1 MPDQDANSLSFKL
14 VYYGPA
20 QSGKTTNL
28 LRLHDILSPEL
39 KGEVMTMETKDDRT
53 LFFDLLPLGFRAP
66 SGLLIKLRLFTVPG
80 QVAHDGTR
88 KAVLSRADGIVF
100 VADSDRT
107 QETNNGEAFQ
117 SMADNC
123 HRVGLDFEHTPLVV
137 QFNKRD
143 LPGAGRPRRGRC
155 TLRWPSPATGSRPP
169 SSPCCGRSTGATTP
183 SSGWPATTASVNKP
197 SLPASWGGHEH
208 LRLRPRMAARR
219 TLRCADAGARRPPAG
234 RAAGCRPGHPR
245 P

>member
-1 MPDQDANSLSFKL
+1 MPDQDAGSLSFKL

-28 LRLHDILSPEL
+28 LRLHDLLSPEL

-143 LPGAGRPRRGRC
+143 LPNAAPLEELNDLLNPTKVPHYEASAIKGVGVFDTLKQVAKLVLTELRKAG
-155 TLRWPSPATGSRPP
+155 
-169 SSPCCGRSTGATTP
+169 
-183 SSGWPATTASVNKP
+183 
-197 SLPASWGGHEH
+197 
-208 LRLRPRMAARR
+208 
-219 TLRCADAGARRPPAG
+219 
-234 RAAGCRPGHPR
+234 
-245 P
+245 